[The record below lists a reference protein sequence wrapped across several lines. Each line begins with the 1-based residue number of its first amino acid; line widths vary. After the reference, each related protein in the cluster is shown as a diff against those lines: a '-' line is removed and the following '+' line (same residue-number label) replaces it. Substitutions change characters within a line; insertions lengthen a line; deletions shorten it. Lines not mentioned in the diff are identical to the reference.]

1 MVEKKPMQGEV
12 HGLALPAACA
22 AVIETPVTAR
32 VQQLSVSVVDQQ
44 QQQQQRSVAR
54 LSSLWSL
61 SVSGEVLA
69 KAQKS
74 KRALEG
80 SSTAL
85 PMAVMA
91 SDEAGEFASAFC

>member
-1 MVEKKPMQGEV
+1 MVEKKAMQGEV

-32 VQQLSVSVVDQQ
+32 VQQLGVSVVDQ

-74 KRALEG
+74 KRALER